1 LRPYFLQIMKVVT
14 QAIPVIKFSPRFY
27 PALSDTLVLTFD
39 NGTVIPFEWTIVKNN
54 IVATLENTTG
64 LIQGETYSFTVTKE
78 SDIVYKGKM
87 IFVADN
93 TDIQNYTN
101 QSQNTKRWE

>member
-1 LRPYFLQIMKVVT
+1 MRPCFLQIMKVVT
-14 QAIPVIKFSPRFY
+14 TAIPIIKFSPRFY
-27 PALSDTLVLTFD
+27 PNLSDNLILEFD
-39 NGTVIPFEWTIVKNN
+39 EGTIIPIEWTITKNN

-64 LIQGETYSFTVTKE
+64 LIQGQNYSFTVTKDQ
-78 SDIVYKGKM
+78 DIVYKGKI

-101 QSQNTKRWE
+101 QSQDTKRW

>member
-1 LRPYFLQIMKVVT
+1 MKVVT
-14 QAIPVIKFSPRFY
+14 QEIPIIKFSPRFY
-27 PALSDTLVLTFD
+27 PDLSDTLVLTMD
-39 NGTVIPFEWTIVKNN
+39 NANIIPFSWVITKNN

-64 LIQGETYSFTVTKE
+64 LIQGETYSFTVTRGQE
-78 SDIVYKGKM
+78 IVYKGKI

-101 QSQNTKRWE
+101 KSQNTARWEV

>member
-1 LRPYFLQIMKVVT
+1 MKVVT
-14 QAIPVIKFSPRFY
+14 QAIPVIKFSPRLY
-27 PALSDTLVLTFD
+27 PDLSDTLVLTMD
-39 NGTVIPFEWTIVKNN
+39 NVSIIPFSWVITKNN

-64 LIQGETYSFTVTKE
+64 LIQGETYSFTVTRGQE
-78 SDIVYKGKM
+78 IVYKGKI

-101 QSQNTKRWE
+101 KSQNTARWET